1 MADIRESI
9 LARLVVI
16 ATAVSG
22 VTTVVRNRGQLTDA
36 KRPAIIIMDADE
48 TGDDGDPPRHQPN
61 AIRRVAMEPQI
72 YLLLTGKS
80 EDVGTSLNVLRA
92 KVVKSIMTDTTLID
106 LTLDSTGVRYD
117 GCSTGLAMGRSMEG
131 EMLLSFTFT
140 YLLKAADL

>member
-16 ATAVSG
+16 ATAVTG
-22 VTTVVRNRGQLTDA
+22 VTTVVRNRGALTDA

-48 TGDDGDPPRHQPN
+48 VGDDGDPDRRPP
-61 AIRRVAMEPQI
+61 ASMRRVGMTPQI
-72 YLLLTGKS
+72 YLLLSGNAES
-80 EDVGTSLNVLRA
+80 VGASLNALRA
-92 KVVKSIMTDTTLID
+92 KTVKAIMQDATLID
-106 LTLDSTGVRYD
+106 LTLDNVGIRYD